1 MTRER
6 RSALAA
12 RITRPAQL
20 QAFRAKDFRYLWAGF
35 AVSLLGDGMMFVAL
49 PWLVL
54 SLDDTTTAL
63 AAIGVVMAVTALPA
77 ALLAGSWVNK
87 YGARR
92 VMLAGDLL
100 RAAVLAS
107 IGSLSL
113 ADALTTWH
121 LYVGLA
127 VFSAA
132 EAAFIPA
139 FNTMVQAL
147 VPAEHLVG
155 ANSVDQVIRPLMWRL
170 IGPALGGALVAGSG
184 ADWVFLA
191 DALTF
196 VVSFGFLLKVGA
208 EREPLEQQE
217 PRSLLAESLDGF
229 RYVWRHKWLLYAF
242 AAGAVTVICVMGPW
256 NVLVPFILHGAAA
269 DGAQTYGLVLAVG
282 GVGQISGALLVGGR
296 SLDRRTLL
304 WLYLAWGGMAGGLVG
319 FAFDASLAPALIGSF
334 VINAALAISAVLWGA
349 LLQSAVS
356 RAYVARVFGIDWAL
370 SQVLVPISY
379 SLTGAFAGVTST
391 DTTLLVAAVGGLI
404 CVPAVLVVRQARR
417 IPEMRNP

>member
-1 MTRER
+1 MTRQRRPVLPARIR
-6 RSALAA
+6 RSAQL
-12 RITRPAQL
+12 RP
-20 QAFRAKDFRYLWAGF
+20 FGERNFRYLWSGF

-54 SLDDTTTAL
+54 SLNDSTTAL
-63 AAIGVVMAVTALPA
+63 AAIGVVMAVSALPA
-77 ALLAGSWVNK
+77 ALLAGIWVNR

-92 VMLAGDLL
+92 VMLAGDML
-100 RAAVLAS
+100 RAVVLAS
-107 IGSLSL
+107 IGLLGLTDS
-113 ADALTTWH
+113 LTTWY

-132 EAAFIPA
+132 EAVFVPA
-139 FNTMVQAL
+139 FNTMVQSL

-170 IGPALGGALVAGSG
+170 IGPALGGAVVARSS
-184 ADWVFLA
+184 ADWVFVA
-191 DALTF
+191 DSLTF
-196 VVSFGFLLKVGA
+196 VASFGFLLKVRA
-208 EREPLEQQE
+208 EREPVQRE
-217 PRSLLAESLDGF
+217 PRSLLVESLDGF

-256 NVLVPFILHGAAA
+256 NVLVPFILHGDVAH
-269 DGAQTYGLVLAVG
+269 GAETYGLVLAVG
-282 GVGQISGALLVGGR
+282 GVGQIIGALVVGGR
-296 SLDRRTLL
+296 SLDRRSLL
-304 WLYLAWGGMAGGLVG
+304 WLYLAWGGMAGGLAG
-319 FAFDASLAPALIGSF
+319 FAFDASLVPALIGSF

-356 RAYVARVFGIDWAL
+356 RAYVARMFGIDWAL

-379 SLTGAFAGVTST
+379 SLTGAFAGMTST
-391 DTTLLVAAVGGLI
+391 GTTLLVAAVGGLI